1 MATPHDTVRAHP
13 QEKKKKKTEMTVPCV
28 AQIRREIAFSKKS
41 WEGLSPEVQSRGGDL
56 GLLLVPRKD
65 TALGLVGKRAE
76 SAVPRERQES
86 GEKKR
91 LKKVDNLDE
100 ICNRTSKSALYIG
113 SEE

>member
-1 MATPHDTVRAHP
+1 M
-13 QEKKKKKTEMTVPCV
+13 
-28 AQIRREIAFSKKS
+28 
-41 WEGLSPEVQSRGGDL
+41 
-56 GLLLVPRKD
+56 PRKD

-86 GEKKR
+86 DEKKR

-113 SEE
+113 SEGVSVKARGQVDANSCPM